1 MEDPSQRGERMGESA
16 QLYHAPTV
24 ADEITFSTHT
34 SSCIPTS
41 CLPTPSR
48 PRSRLSRRRPGSRN
62 QQHPD
67 MAEKN
72 STNQQGSEH
81 ESKSNRPQSPSS
93 PRLSAPTS
101 TGGAAEP
108 LTWKKGNFLIE
119 VVRQLEQESE
129 HYERQL
135 TELRSENS
143 ALKAEVTSLWKE
155 INLAHELKNEV
166 SALRKDSSN
175 GTAPLREDLDAIK
188 TRNSSLQ
195 SEIAELT
202 EKNRHL
208 AEEGTTLKES
218 LRRLEKTVT
227 DKPKDP
233 EVPAE
238 VQEKLKSFD
247 AMERRLQHLEHVS
260 SLPLMI
266 PPRPPY
272 PLDKITHL
280 LQLLTGGPSPFPD
293 DTFYTYRPS
302 TSGTGERPG
311 GGTLGVGKTSVD
323 SSRATSEYF
332 TGGDATKASPS
343 PKTPR
348 GIDTATKE
356 GKEGKEH
363 KGGLVSG
370 LVSPSK
376 SAKYKRVL
384 RPTGLVPNWPGSA
397 NSEKNR
403 DGDRKDSG
411 AA

>member
-1 MEDPSQRGERMGESA
+1 MEDPSQRGERMGESV
-16 QLYHAPTV
+16 QMYHAPA

-48 PRSRLSRRRPGSRN
+48 PRSRLSRRRPNSRQ

-72 STNQQGSEH
+72 STNQQGSEN
-81 ESKSNRPQSPSS
+81 ESKSQRPQSPSS
-93 PRLSAPTS
+93 PRPSAPTS
-101 TGGAAEP
+101 TVGDAER
-108 LTWKKGNFLIE
+108 LQWKKGNFLIE

-135 TELRSENS
+135 SELRSENS

-155 INLAHELKNEV
+155 INLTHELKNEV
-166 SALRKDSSN
+166 SALRKDGTNS
-175 GTAPLREDLDAIK
+175 TAPLREELDVVK

-195 SEIAELT
+195 SEITDLT
-202 EKNRHL
+202 EKNRRL
-208 AEEGTTLKES
+208 AEEGSALKEN
-218 LRRLEKTVT
+218 LRRLEQTVT
-227 DKPKDP
+227 EKSKEPD
-233 EVPAE
+233 VPPE

-247 AMERRLQHLEHVS
+247 AVERRLQHLEH
-260 SLPLMI
+260 
-266 PPRPPY
+266 
-272 PLDKITHL
+272 
-280 LQLLTGGPSPFPD
+280 LLTGGPSPFPD
-293 DTFYTYRPS
+293 DTFYTFRPS
-302 TSGTGERPG
+302 TSGTGGASG
-311 GGTLGVGKTSVD
+311 GGGMLGVGKTSVD

-332 TGGDATKASPS
+332 TGGDATKGSPN

-348 GIDTATKE
+348 GIDTSKAGHKD
-356 GKEGKEH
+356 GKEG

>member
-1 MEDPSQRGERMGESA
+1 
-16 QLYHAPTV
+16 
-24 ADEITFSTHT
+24 
-34 SSCIPTS
+34 
-41 CLPTPSR
+41 
-48 PRSRLSRRRPGSRN
+48 
-62 QQHPD
+62 

-101 TGGAAEP
+101 TGGATEP

-166 SALRKDSSN
+166 TALRKDSSN

-247 AMERRLQHLEHVS
+247 AMERRLQHLEH
-260 SLPLMI
+260 
-266 PPRPPY
+266 
-272 PLDKITHL
+272 
-280 LQLLTGGPSPFPD
+280 LLTGGPSPFPD

-332 TGGDATKASPS
+332 TGGDATKASPN